1 MEKTI
6 KIGNKSVRLS
16 NNIGWAMEYRDQFGR
31 DIVPSLTPAIA
42 GLLDIMSGIVN
53 ETGKVNDI
61 GVADIIGG
69 LGGDSITDA
78 MIHLSGLEFVDF
90 INITWA
96 LAKTADESI
105 PDPRE
110 WVREFEYFPVD
121 VIAPEV
127 FELVVKGLTS
137 SKNWQRLKSL
147 KKQLKTIQPESTLT
161 PSSSQESN
169 ED

>member
-6 KIGNKSVRLS
+6 KIGSKSVRLS

-53 ETGKVNDI
+53 ETGKVKDI
-61 GVADIIGG
+61 TVVDIIAS
-69 LGGDSITDA
+69 LGGDSLADA

-96 LAKTADESI
+96 LAKAADESI
-105 PDPRE
+105 PEPRE
-110 WVREFEYFPVD
+110 WVREFDYFPVD

-147 KKQLKTIQPESTLT
+147 RKQVKIIQPESNLT
-161 PSSSQESN
+161 QSSSQESN

>member
-31 DIVPSLTPAIA
+31 DIIPSLTPAIA
-42 GLLDIMSGIVN
+42 GILDIMSGIVN
-53 ETGKVNDI
+53 ETGKVRDFELSDI
-61 GVADIIGG
+61 LGAVGG
-69 LGGDSITDA
+69 ESFTDA

-96 LAKTADESI
+96 LAKAADESI

-137 SKNWQRLKSL
+137 SKNWQRLKGL
-147 KKQLKTIQPESTLT
+147 KKQMKTIQPESTQT
-161 PSSSQESN
+161 QSSLRESS